1 MLRLLTIILF
11 TLVLPVQSFAQ
22 DGQAVETA
30 VQEDDFAQRL
40 ALAKQ
45 MLEIQPAEEQIERA
59 VDSYIRA
66 YLFTQSEEN
75 QNTFRQSILSA
86 MKPKALEKISV
97 DAYAEIFTV
106 EELQAMVD
114 YYSSPEAKSAAEKRG
129 ELNGRISPEIA
140 KQLDGALMRLK
151 TGQ

>member
-1 MLRLLTIILF
+1 M

-22 DGQAVETA
+22 DEQGAQVTSED
-30 VQEDDFAQRL
+30 DDFAERL
-40 ALAKQ
+40 ALATQ
-45 MLEIQPAEEQIERA
+45 MLQIQPAEEQIERA

-75 QNTFRQSILSA
+75 QNTFREAILSA
-86 MKPKALEKISV
+86 MKPKALEKISI
-97 DAYAEIFTV
+97 DAYAETFTV
-106 EELQAMVD
+106 EELQAMVN
-114 YYSSPEAKSAAEKRG
+114 YYSSPAARSAAEKRG

-140 KQLDGALMRLK
+140 KQLDAALMRLK